1 MTDQISD
8 EEFMRGFWEAFGAP
22 DEETGVRMFQQAGWM
37 DARGSLTELGVA
49 VIQGAVLKRVG
60 RKPSLKGGDVGR
72 RHGEKP
78 AGSTARRKLCRRPK
92 M

>member
-37 DARGSLTELGVA
+37 DARGSLTESGVA
-49 VIQGAVLKRVG
+49 VIKTVLRKRLGKKPMRVVS
-60 RKPSLKGGDVGR
+60 RKRDAQR
-72 RHGEKP
+72 
-78 AGSTARRKLCRRPK
+78 TRPLH
-92 M
+92 

>member
-22 DEETGVRMFQQAGWM
+22 DEETGVRMFQPAGWM

-49 VIQGAVLKRVG
+49 VIETVLRKKVLGA
-60 RKPSLKGGDVGR
+60 KPN
-72 RHGEKP
+72 
-78 AGSTARRKLCRRPK
+78 
-92 M
+92 

>member
-60 RKPSLKGGDVGR
+60 RKPS
-72 RHGEKP
+72 
-78 AGSTARRKLCRRPK
+78 
-92 M
+92 